1 MRPLAWFFAR
11 ILKTKRSTRDRHAN
25 DFPIKRAWLKD

>member
-1 MRPLAWFFAR
+1 MRPLACFFAR

-25 DFPIKRAWLKD
+25 DFRSNVPG